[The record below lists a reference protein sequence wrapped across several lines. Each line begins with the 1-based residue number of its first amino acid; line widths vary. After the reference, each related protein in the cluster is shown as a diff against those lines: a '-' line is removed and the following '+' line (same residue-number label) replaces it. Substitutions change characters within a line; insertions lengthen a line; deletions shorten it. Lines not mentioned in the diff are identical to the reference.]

1 MASNTPPATNVDSTA
16 ASSRGSSDKPAA
28 AAAAGTNPPL
38 AFFGSNAAAWTARQ
52 SQSGGNDDEHVWYQP
67 IVISVSLGVF
77 LLYFCVLREEND
89 IDGKL
94 DGSLFDHVSG
104 MEETQLRVAHQYNR
118 QHGLPTEALER
129 RIAELS
135 ELADQKGAAA
145 AV

>member
-1 MASNTPPATNVDSTA
+1 MTQRSQAQRS
-16 ASSRGSSDKPAA
+16 SSDPPAA
-28 AAAAGTNPPL
+28 AAGDAAGTNQPL
-38 AFFGSNAAAWTARQ
+38 AFFGSHAAAWTARQ

-67 IVISVSLGVF
+67 IVISGSLAVF

-129 RIAELS
+129 RLAELS
-135 ELADQKGAAA
+135 DRTAAKA